1 MADSPKQPAVRGFML
16 DEGLPR
22 TAVGLLQSHGFD
34 ADHVLTVGL
43 RGAADP
49 AVLREAARRNLVAVT
64 LDSDFHR
71 ILALTGAAGPSVV
84 RLRIEGLTAG
94 PIVGVLAWVLH
105 QADADL
111 SAGAAVTVTPTRLR
125 VRRLPIRP

>member
-1 MADSPKQPAVRGFML
+1 MANFPKQPAVRGFML

-22 TAVGLLQSHGFD
+22 TAVGLLRGH
-34 ADHVLTVGL
+34 ALNAEHVLTVGL
-43 RGAADP
+43 RGAGDP
-49 AVLREAARRNLVAVT
+49 AVLREAARRGLVAVT

-71 ILALTGAAGPSVV
+71 ILALTGAPGPSVI

-94 PIVGVLAWVLH
+94 PLVDILAWLLH

-111 SAGAAVTVTPTRLR
+111 YAGAAVTVTPTRLR